1 MALLSYGSSGDAVKE
16 LQTNLNTVGGYNLDV
31 DGGFGKK
38 TKAAVVDYQ
47 KKNGLAVDGVVGD
60 ETNGSLAKAI
70 AAKTTAAA
78 APTKATSSTKQ
89 STSQKTSSKQTT
101 VSKSVST
108 ATPDL
113 RYAKKAPDMTPYLDQ
128 WRQSAEEQAELQAD
142 YATEQGVKELQ
153 RVEEDAQKQFQT
165 QRNQVDI
172 DEAKALSNQALY
184 SESRGDK
191 GGIGASQYASI
202 QNTAAKNRLTVNQSQ
217 TKLATDTARQI
228 ADLRAQGEF
237 QKADSLLEIS
247 QTYLTQLMQLQQWAL
262 SYNMSVDDFNNEV
275 DRWKYNYEMQV
286 AELTGTYRGEQT
298 YAAKKA
304 EEGKLADAGAA
315 LLDAGIMPSSAQ
327 LSAMGMTKS
336 QAQSY
341 INAIKAATAVKSS
354 GSSSGGG
361 GKSSGSGGWGYDTHG
376 YSTADIKALQRA
388 AGIDVDGVWGPD
400 TEQAYKDGWRKDG
413 SNVYGK
419 GQEKSTQLSR
429 KPAGDK
435 SNGVY
440 LDVQRATAQAGS
452 GNRNAAY
459 YVTAYN
465 EAYKAAKS
473 GKTAAAVSRL
483 VQSHLNKGHLTE
495 TQADYIMAVMFSG

>member
-70 AAKTTAAA
+70 AAKTAAA
-78 APTKATSSTKQ
+78 VSPTKATSPTKQ
-89 STSQKTSSKQTT
+89 STSRKTSSQQTT
-101 VSKSVST
+101 VSKSVSAT
-108 ATPDL
+108 TPDL
-113 RYAKKAPDMTPYLDQ
+113 RYAEKAPDLTPYLDQ
-128 WRQSAEEQAELQAD
+128 WRQSAEAQAEQQAD

-153 RVEEDAQKQFQT
+153 RAEEDAQKQFQT

-184 SESRGDK
+184 SEARGDK

-275 DRWKYNYEMQV
+275 DKWKANYEMQV
-286 AELTGTYRGEQT
+286 SEITGTFRGQQT
-298 YAAKKA
+298 FAAKKA

-315 LLDAGIMPSSAQ
+315 LLDAGLMPSSAQ

-341 INAIKAATAVKSS
+341 INAVKAAMAGSS
-354 GSSSGGG
+354 GSGSGSGSGGG
-361 GKSSGSGGWGYDTHG
+361 GPRRTNSNYDPEVAALQKELNKKYGAGLVVDGVKGPLTIAAIEKYMGGGTGTTSTKQYTG
-376 YSTADIKALQRA
+376 YSTNKSSKTSLMFYEDEGIFVWNGKTYNSMSALQSA
-388 AGIDVDGVWGPD
+388 LNSANLTSSEEATLKNKLKTFGF
-400 TEQAYKDGWRKDG
+400 
-413 SNVYGK
+413 K
-419 GQEKSTQLSR
+419 G
-429 KPAGDK
+429 
-435 SNGVY
+435 
-440 LDVQRATAQAGS
+440 
-452 GNRNAAY
+452 
-459 YVTAYN
+459 
-465 EAYKAAKS
+465 
-473 GKTAAAVSRL
+473 
-483 VQSHLNKGHLTE
+483 
-495 TQADYIMAVMFSG
+495 

>member
-70 AAKTTAAA
+70 AAKTAAA
-78 APTKATSSTKQ
+78 VSPTKATSPTKQ
-89 STSQKTSSKQTT
+89 STSRKTSSQQTT
-101 VSKSVST
+101 VSKSVSAT
-108 ATPDL
+108 TPDL
-113 RYAKKAPDMTPYLDQ
+113 RYAEKAPDLTPYLDQ
-128 WRQSAEEQAELQAD
+128 WRQSAEAQAEQQAD

-153 RVEEDAQKQFQT
+153 RAEEDAQKQFQT

-184 SESRGDK
+184 SEARGDK

-275 DRWKYNYEMQV
+275 DKWKANYEMQV
-286 AELTGTYRGEQT
+286 SEITGTFRGQQT
-298 YAAKKA
+298 FAAKKA

-341 INAIKAATAVKSS
+341 VNAIKATAAAKSS

-388 AGIDVDGVWGPD
+388 AGIDVDGVWGPR
-400 TEQAYKDGWRKDG
+400 TQAAWEAGYTKDGAPKSKKMSSSEALKQASAIASDTASRIVALESMYEAGNITLQQKKD
-413 SNVYGK
+413 
-419 GQEKSTQLSR
+419 
-429 KPAGDK
+429 
-435 SNGVY
+435 
-440 LDVQRATAQAGS
+440 
-452 GNRNAAY
+452 
-459 YVTAYN
+459 
-465 EAYKAAKS
+465 
-473 GKTAAAVSRL
+473 L
-483 VQSHLNKGHLTE
+483 VFALKNPSK
-495 TQADYIMAVMFSG
+495 

>member
-1 MALLSYGSSGDAVKE
+1 MALLSYGSNGDAVKE

-70 AAKTTAAA
+70 AAKTAAA
-78 APTKATSSTKQ
+78 VSPTKATSPTKQ
-89 STSQKTSSKQTT
+89 STSQKTSSQQTT
-101 VSKSVST
+101 VSKSVSAT
-108 ATPDL
+108 TPDL
-113 RYAKKAPDMTPYLDQ
+113 RYAEKAPDLTPYLDQ
-128 WRQSAEEQAELQAD
+128 WRQSAEAQAEQQAD

-153 RVEEDAQKQFQT
+153 RAEEDAQKQFQT

-275 DRWKYNYEMQV
+275 DKWKANYEMQV
-286 AELTGTYRGEQT
+286 SEITGTFRGQQT
-298 YAAKKA
+298 FAAKKA
-304 EEGKLADAGAA
+304 DESKLADAGAA
-315 LLDAGIMPSSAQ
+315 LLDAGLMPSSAQ

-341 INAIKAATAVKSS
+341 INAVKAAMAGSS
-354 GSSSGGG
+354 GSGSGLGSGG
-361 GKSSGSGGWGYDTHG
+361 GGWGYDTHG

-388 AGIDVDGVWGPD
+388 AGIDVDGVWGPQ
-400 TEQAYKDGWRKDG
+400 TQAAWEAGYTKDGAPKKMSSSEALKLASAEASDTASRIVVIESLYEAGNITLQQKKD
-413 SNVYGK
+413 
-419 GQEKSTQLSR
+419 
-429 KPAGDK
+429 
-435 SNGVY
+435 
-440 LDVQRATAQAGS
+440 
-452 GNRNAAY
+452 
-459 YVTAYN
+459 
-465 EAYKAAKS
+465 
-473 GKTAAAVSRL
+473 L
-483 VQSHLNKGHLTE
+483 VFALKNPSK
-495 TQADYIMAVMFSG
+495 

>member
-1 MALLSYGSSGDAVKE
+1 MALLSYGSNGAAVKE

-70 AAKTTAAA
+70 AAKTAAA
-78 APTKATSSTKQ
+78 VSPTKATSPTKQ

-101 VSKSVST
+101 VSKSVS
-108 ATPDL
+108 ATTPSL
-113 RYAKKAPDMTPYLDQ
+113 RYAEKAPDLTPYLDQ
-128 WRQSAEEQAELQAD
+128 WRQSAEEQAQKKVD
-142 YATEQGVKELQ
+142 FATQQGVTELQ
-153 RVEEDAQKQFQT
+153 RAEEDAQKQFQT

-184 SESRGDK
+184 SEARGDK

-275 DRWKYNYEMQV
+275 DRWKANYEMQV
-286 AELTGTYRGEQT
+286 SEITGTFRGQQT
-298 YAAKKA
+298 FAAKKA

-341 INAIKAATAVKSS
+341 VNAIKAATAVKSS
-354 GSSSGGG
+354 GSSSRGGG

-388 AGIDVDGVWGPD
+388 AGIDVDGVWGPQ
-400 TEQAYKDGWRKDG
+400 TQAAWEAGYTKDGA
-413 SNVYGK
+413 
-419 GQEKSTQLSR
+419 
-429 KPAGDK
+429 PK
-435 SNGVY
+435 SNRMSSSEA
-440 LDVQRATAQAGS
+440 LKQASAIASDTASRIVALESMYEAG
-452 GNRNAAY
+452 NI
-459 YVTAYN
+459 TLQQ
-465 EAYKAAKS
+465 KKD
-473 GKTAAAVSRL
+473 L
-483 VQSHLNKGHLTE
+483 VFALKNPSK
-495 TQADYIMAVMFSG
+495 

>member
-70 AAKTTAAA
+70 AAKTAAA
-78 APTKATSSTKQ
+78 VSPTKATSPTKQ
-89 STSQKTSSKQTT
+89 STSRKTSSQQTS
-101 VSKSVST
+101 VSKSVS
-108 ATPDL
+108 ATTPSL
-113 RYAKKAPDMTPYLDQ
+113 RYAEKAPDLTPYLDQ
-128 WRQSAEEQAELQAD
+128 WRQSAEAQAEQQAD

-153 RVEEDAQKQFQT
+153 RAEEDAQKQFQT

-286 AELTGTYRGEQT
+286 AELTGTFRGQQT
-298 YAAKKA
+298 FAAKKA

-315 LLDAGIMPSSAQ
+315 LLDAGLMPSSAQ

-341 INAIKAATAVKSS
+341 INTIKAATAVKSS
-354 GSSSGGG
+354 GSDS
-361 GKSSGSGGWGYDTHG
+361 GWGYDTHG

-388 AGIDVDGVWGPD
+388 AGIDVDGVWGPQ
-400 TEQAYKDGWRKDG
+400 TQAAWEAGYTKDGA
-413 SNVYGK
+413 
-419 GQEKSTQLSR
+419 
-429 KPAGDK
+429 PK
-435 SNGVY
+435 SNRMSSSEA
-440 LDVQRATAQAGS
+440 LKQASAIASDTASRIVALESMYEAG
-452 GNRNAAY
+452 NI
-459 YVTAYN
+459 TLQQ
-465 EAYKAAKS
+465 KKD
-473 GKTAAAVSRL
+473 L
-483 VQSHLNKGHLTE
+483 VFALKNPSK
-495 TQADYIMAVMFSG
+495 

>member
-1 MALLSYGSSGDAVKE
+1 MALLSYGSNGDAVKE

-31 DGGFGKK
+31 DGGFGEK

-70 AAKTTAAA
+70 AAKTAAA
-78 APTKATSSTKQ
+78 VSPTKATSPTKQ
-89 STSQKTSSKQTT
+89 STSRKTSSQQTT

-113 RYAKKAPDMTPYLDQ
+113 RYAEKAPDLTPYLDQ

-165 QRNQVDI
+165 QRDQVDI

-191 GGIGASQYASI
+191 GGIGAAQYASI

-315 LLDAGIMPSSAQ
+315 LLDAGLMPSSAQ

-341 INAIKAATAVKSS
+341 INAVKAAMAGSS
-354 GSSSGGG
+354 GSGSGSGSGG
-361 GKSSGSGGWGYDTHG
+361 GGWGYDTHG

-400 TEQAYKDGWRKDG
+400 TEQAYNDGWRKDG
-413 SNVYGK
+413 SNVNGK

-440 LDVQRATAQAGS
+440 LDVQRAIAQAGN

>member
-70 AAKTTAAA
+70 AAKTAAA
-78 APTKATSSTKQ
+78 VSPTKATSPTKQ
-89 STSQKTSSKQTT
+89 STSRKTSSQQTS
-101 VSKSVST
+101 VSKSVS
-108 ATPDL
+108 ATTPSL
-113 RYAKKAPDMTPYLDQ
+113 RYAEKAPDLTPYLDQ
-128 WRQSAEEQAELQAD
+128 WRQSAEAQAEQQAD

-153 RVEEDAQKQFQT
+153 RAEEDAQKQFQT
-165 QRNQVDI
+165 QRDQVDI

-191 GGIGASQYASI
+191 GGIGAAQYASI

-262 SYNMSVDDFNNEV
+262 SYNMSVDEFNNEV

-286 AELTGTYRGEQT
+286 AELTGTYRGEKT

-315 LLDAGIMPSSAQ
+315 LLDAGLMPSSAQ

-354 GSSSGGG
+354 GS
-361 GKSSGSGGWGYDTHG
+361 GSGWGYDTHG

-388 AGIDVDGVWGPD
+388 AGIDVDGVWGPQ
-400 TEQAYKDGWRKDG
+400 TQAAWEAGYAKDGA
-413 SNVYGK
+413 
-419 GQEKSTQLSR
+419 
-429 KPAGDK
+429 PK
-435 SNGVY
+435 SNRMSSSEA
-440 LDVQRATAQAGS
+440 LKQASAIASDTASRIVALESMYEAG
-452 GNRNAAY
+452 NI
-459 YVTAYN
+459 TLQQ
-465 EAYKAAKS
+465 KKD
-473 GKTAAAVSRL
+473 L
-483 VQSHLNKGHLTE
+483 VFALKNPSK
-495 TQADYIMAVMFSG
+495 

>member
-1 MALLSYGSSGDAVKE
+1 MALLSYGSNGDAVKE

-31 DGGFGKK
+31 DGGFGEK

-70 AAKTTAAA
+70 AAKTAAA
-78 APTKATSSTKQ
+78 ISPTKATSPTKQ

-113 RYAKKAPDMTPYLDQ
+113 RYAEKAPDLTPYLDQ
-128 WRQSAEEQAELQAD
+128 WRQSAEAQAEQQAD

-153 RVEEDAQKQFQT
+153 RAEEDAQKQFQT

-275 DRWKYNYEMQV
+275 DKWKANYEMQV
-286 AELTGTYRGEQT
+286 SEITGTFRGQQT
-298 YAAKKA
+298 FAAKKA

-341 INAIKAATAVKSS
+341 VNAVKAAMAGSS
-354 GSSSGGG
+354 GSGSGSGSGG
-361 GKSSGSGGWGYDTHG
+361 GGWGYDTHG

-388 AGIDVDGVWGPD
+388 AGIDVDGVWGP
-400 TEQAYKDGWRKDG
+400 Q
-413 SNVYGK
+413 
-419 GQEKSTQLSR
+419 
-429 KPAGDK
+429 
-435 SNGVY
+435 
-440 LDVQRATAQAGS
+440 
-452 GNRNAAY
+452 
-459 YVTAYN
+459 
-465 EAYKAAKS
+465 
-473 GKTAAAVSRL
+473 
-483 VQSHLNKGHLTE
+483 
-495 TQADYIMAVMFSG
+495 TQAAWEAGYTKGGAPKSKKMSSSEALKQASAIASDTASRIVALESMYEAGNITLQQKKDLVFALKNPSK

>member
-1 MALLSYGSSGDAVKE
+1 MALLSYGSNGDAVKE

-31 DGGFGKK
+31 DGGFGEK

-70 AAKTTAAA
+70 AAKTAAA
-78 APTKATSSTKQ
+78 VSPTKATSPTKQ
-89 STSQKTSSKQTT
+89 STSRKTSSQQTS
-101 VSKSVST
+101 VSKSVS
-108 ATPDL
+108 ATTPSL
-113 RYAKKAPDMTPYLDQ
+113 RYAEKAPDLTPYLDQ
-128 WRQSAEEQAELQAD
+128 WRQSAEAQAEQQAD

-153 RVEEDAQKQFQT
+153 RAEEDAQKQFQT

-172 DEAKALSNQALY
+172 DEAKALSNQVLY

-191 GGIGASQYASI
+191 GGIGAAQYAAI

-247 QTYLTQLMQLQQWAL
+247 QSYLTQLMQLQQWAL

-275 DRWKYNYEMQV
+275 DKWKANYEMQV
-286 AELTGTYRGEQT
+286 SEITGTFRGQQT
-298 YAAKKA
+298 FAAKKA

-336 QAQSY
+336 QAQNY
-341 INAIKAATAVKSS
+341 VNAVKAAQA
-354 GSSSGGG
+354 GSSGGG
-361 GKSSGSGGWGYDTHG
+361 SGSGSGGGGWGYDTHG

-388 AGIDVDGVWGPD
+388 AGIDVDGVWGPQ
-400 TEQAYKDGWRKDG
+400 TQAAWEAGYTKDGAPKSKKMSSSEALKQASAIASDTASRIVALESMYEAGNITLQQKKD
-413 SNVYGK
+413 
-419 GQEKSTQLSR
+419 
-429 KPAGDK
+429 
-435 SNGVY
+435 
-440 LDVQRATAQAGS
+440 
-452 GNRNAAY
+452 
-459 YVTAYN
+459 
-465 EAYKAAKS
+465 
-473 GKTAAAVSRL
+473 L
-483 VQSHLNKGHLTE
+483 VFALKNPSK
-495 TQADYIMAVMFSG
+495 

>member
-31 DGGFGKK
+31 DGGFGEK

-60 ETNGSLAKAI
+60 ETNGSLAKAL

-113 RYAKKAPDMTPYLDQ
+113 RYAEKAPDLTPYLDQ
-128 WRQSAEEQAELQAD
+128 WRQSAEEQAQKKVD
-142 YATEQGVKELQ
+142 FATQQGVTELERAQ
-153 RVEEDAQKQFQT
+153 EDAQQQFQT

-191 GGIGASQYASI
+191 GGIGASQYAAI

-228 ADLRAQGEF
+228 SDLRAQGEF

-275 DRWKYNYEMQV
+275 DRWKANYEMQV
-286 AELTGTYRGEQT
+286 SEITGTFRGQQT
-298 YAAKKA
+298 FAAKKA
-304 EEGKLADAGAA
+304 EESKLADAGAA

-336 QAQSY
+336 QAQNY
-341 INAIKAATAVKSS
+341 VNAIKAATAVKSG
-354 GSSSGGG
+354 GSSSRGGG
-361 GKSSGSGGWGYDTHG
+361 PSDSNYDPEVAALQKELNEKYGAGLVVDGVKGPLTIAAIEKYMGGGTGTTSTKQYTG
-376 YSTADIKALQRA
+376 YSTNKSSKTSLMFYEDEGIFVWNGKTYNSTSALQSA
-388 AGIDVDGVWGPD
+388 LNSANLTSSEEATLKNKLKTFGF
-400 TEQAYKDGWRKDG
+400 
-413 SNVYGK
+413 K
-419 GQEKSTQLSR
+419 G
-429 KPAGDK
+429 
-435 SNGVY
+435 
-440 LDVQRATAQAGS
+440 
-452 GNRNAAY
+452 
-459 YVTAYN
+459 
-465 EAYKAAKS
+465 
-473 GKTAAAVSRL
+473 
-483 VQSHLNKGHLTE
+483 
-495 TQADYIMAVMFSG
+495 

>member
-70 AAKTTAAA
+70 AAKTAAA
-78 APTKATSSTKQ
+78 VSPTKATSPTKQ
-89 STSQKTSSKQTT
+89 STSRKTSSKQTT

-113 RYAKKAPDMTPYLDQ
+113 RYAEKAPDLTPYLDQ
-128 WRQSAEEQAELQAD
+128 WRQSAEAQAELQAD

-191 GGIGASQYASI
+191 GGIGAAQYASI

-304 EEGKLADAGAA
+304 EESKLADAGAA
-315 LLDAGIMPSSAQ
+315 LLDAGLMPSSAQ

-336 QAQSY
+336 QAKSY

-354 GSSSGGG
+354 GSSSGGR
-361 GKSSGSGGWGYDTHG
+361 SSGSGGWGYDTHG

-388 AGIDVDGVWGPD
+388 AGIDVDGVWGPR
-400 TEQAYKDGWRKDG
+400 TQAAWEAGYTKDGAPKSKKMSSSEALKQASAIASDTASRIVALESMYEAGNITLQQKKD
-413 SNVYGK
+413 
-419 GQEKSTQLSR
+419 
-429 KPAGDK
+429 
-435 SNGVY
+435 
-440 LDVQRATAQAGS
+440 
-452 GNRNAAY
+452 
-459 YVTAYN
+459 
-465 EAYKAAKS
+465 
-473 GKTAAAVSRL
+473 L
-483 VQSHLNKGHLTE
+483 VFALKNPSK
-495 TQADYIMAVMFSG
+495 

>member
-1 MALLSYGSSGDAVKE
+1 MALLSYGSNGDAVKE

-70 AAKTTAAA
+70 AAKTAAA
-78 APTKATSSTKQ
+78 ISPTKATSPTKQ

-108 ATPDL
+108 ATPSL
-113 RYAKKAPDMTPYLDQ
+113 RYAEKAPDLTPYLDQ
-128 WRQSAEEQAELQAD
+128 WRQSAEAQAEQQAD

-153 RVEEDAQKQFQT
+153 RAEEDAQKQFQT

-286 AELTGTYRGEQT
+286 AELTGTYRGKQT

-304 EEGKLADAGAA
+304 EESKLADAGAA
-315 LLDAGIMPSSAQ
+315 LLDAGLMPSSAQ

-354 GSSSGGG
+354 GSSSRGGG
-361 GKSSGSGGWGYDTHG
+361 GSG
-376 YSTADIKALQRA
+376 YSSKTAAMQKKLNAMGANL
-388 AGIDVDGVWGPD
+388 DVDGVWGP
-400 TEQAYKDGWRKDG
+400 K
-413 SNVYGK
+413 
-419 GQEKSTQLSR
+419 TQ
-429 KPAGDK
+429 
-435 SNGVY
+435 
-440 LDVQRATAQAGS
+440 
-452 GNRNAAY
+452 AAY
-459 YVTAYN
+459 EKYMSGGGSSNRMSSSEALKQASAIASDTASRIVALESMY
-465 EAYKAAKS
+465 EAGNITLQQKKD
-473 GKTAAAVSRL
+473 L
-483 VQSHLNKGHLTE
+483 VFALKNPSK
-495 TQADYIMAVMFSG
+495 

>member
-191 GGIGASQYASI
+191 GGIGAAQYASI

-275 DRWKYNYEMQV
+275 DKWKANYEMQV
-286 AELTGTYRGEQT
+286 SEITGTFRGQQT
-298 YAAKKA
+298 FAAKKA

-336 QAQSY
+336 QAQNY
-341 INAIKAATAVKSS
+341 VNAVKAATAVKSS
-354 GSSSGGG
+354 GSSSRGGG
-361 GKSSGSGGWGYDTHG
+361 GGSSSGGGDNSSG
-376 YSTADIKALQRA
+376 YSAETAAIQKVLNNKGANL
-388 AGIDVDGVWGPD
+388 DVDGVWGP
-400 TEQAYKDGWRKDG
+400 K
-413 SNVYGK
+413 
-419 GQEKSTQLSR
+419 TQ
-429 KPAGDK
+429 
-435 SNGVY
+435 
-440 LDVQRATAQAGS
+440 
-452 GNRNAAY
+452 AAY
-459 YVTAYN
+459 EKYIGNGQMSSSTALQLASACASDTASRIVVLESMY
-465 EAYKAAKS
+465 EAGNITLQQKKD
-473 GKTAAAVSRL
+473 L
-483 VQSHLNKGHLTE
+483 VFALKNPSK
-495 TQADYIMAVMFSG
+495 

>member
-1 MALLSYGSSGDAVKE
+1 MALLSYGSNGDAVKE

-70 AAKTTAAA
+70 AAKTAAA
-78 APTKATSSTKQ
+78 VSPTKATSPTKQ
-89 STSQKTSSKQTT
+89 STSRKTSSQQTS
-101 VSKSVST
+101 VSKSVS
-108 ATPDL
+108 ATTPSL
-113 RYAKKAPDMTPYLDQ
+113 RYAEKAPDLTPYLDQ
-128 WRQSAEEQAELQAD
+128 WRQSAEAQAERQAD

-153 RVEEDAQKQFQT
+153 RAEEDAQKQFQT
-165 QRNQVDI
+165 QRNQVDV

-275 DRWKYNYEMQV
+275 DKWKANYEMQV
-286 AELTGTYRGEQT
+286 SEITGTFRGQQT
-298 YAAKKA
+298 FAAKKA

-315 LLDAGIMPSSAQ
+315 LLDAGLMPSSAQ

-336 QAQSY
+336 QAKSY

-354 GSSSGGG
+354 GSSSRGGG
-361 GKSSGSGGWGYDTHG
+361 DKSSGSGGWGYDTHG

-388 AGIDVDGVWGPD
+388 AGIDVDGVWGPQ
-400 TEQAYKDGWRKDG
+400 TQAAWEAGYTKDGAPKSKKMSSSEALKQASAIASDTASRIVALESMYEAGNITLQQKKD
-413 SNVYGK
+413 
-419 GQEKSTQLSR
+419 
-429 KPAGDK
+429 
-435 SNGVY
+435 
-440 LDVQRATAQAGS
+440 
-452 GNRNAAY
+452 
-459 YVTAYN
+459 
-465 EAYKAAKS
+465 
-473 GKTAAAVSRL
+473 L
-483 VQSHLNKGHLTE
+483 VFALKNPSK
-495 TQADYIMAVMFSG
+495 

>member
-1 MALLSYGSSGDAVKE
+1 MALLSYGSNGDAVKE

-70 AAKTTAAA
+70 AAKTAAA
-78 APTKATSSTKQ
+78 VSPTKATSPTKQ
-89 STSQKTSSKQTT
+89 STSRKTSSKQTS
-101 VSKSVST
+101 VSKSVS
-108 ATPDL
+108 ATTPSL
-113 RYAKKAPDMTPYLDQ
+113 RYAEKAPDLTPYLDQ
-128 WRQSAEEQAELQAD
+128 WRQSAEAQAEQQAD

-153 RVEEDAQKQFQT
+153 RAEEDAQKQFQT

-275 DRWKYNYEMQV
+275 DKWKANYEMQV
-286 AELTGTYRGEQT
+286 SEITGTFRGQQT
-298 YAAKKA
+298 FAAKKA

-341 INAIKAATAVKSS
+341 VNAIKATTAAKSS
-354 GSSSGGG
+354 GSSSGGR
-361 GKSSGSGGWGYDTHG
+361 SSGSGGWGYDTHG

-388 AGIDVDGVWGPD
+388 AGIDVDGVWGP
-400 TEQAYKDGWRKDG
+400 R
-413 SNVYGK
+413 
-419 GQEKSTQLSR
+419 
-429 KPAGDK
+429 
-435 SNGVY
+435 
-440 LDVQRATAQAGS
+440 
-452 GNRNAAY
+452 
-459 YVTAYN
+459 
-465 EAYKAAKS
+465 
-473 GKTAAAVSRL
+473 
-483 VQSHLNKGHLTE
+483 
-495 TQADYIMAVMFSG
+495 TQAAWEAGYTKGGAPKSKKMSSSEALKQASAIASDTASRIVALESMYEAGNITLQQKKDLVFALKNPSK

>member
-70 AAKTTAAA
+70 AAKTAAA
-78 APTKATSSTKQ
+78 ISPTKATSPTKQ

-101 VSKSVST
+101 VSKSVSAT
-108 ATPDL
+108 TPDL
-113 RYAKKAPDMTPYLDQ
+113 RYAEKAPDLTPYLDQ
-128 WRQSAEEQAELQAD
+128 WRQSAEAQAEQQAD

-153 RVEEDAQKQFQT
+153 RAEEDAQKQFQT

-275 DRWKYNYEMQV
+275 DKWKANYEMQV
-286 AELTGTYRGEQT
+286 SEITGTFRGQQT
-298 YAAKKA
+298 FAAKKA
-304 EEGKLADAGAA
+304 DESKLADAGAA
-315 LLDAGIMPSSAQ
+315 LLDAGLMPSSAQ

-341 INAIKAATAVKSS
+341 INAVKAAMAGSS
-354 GSSSGGG
+354 GSGSGLGSGG
-361 GKSSGSGGWGYDTHG
+361 GGWGYDTHG

-388 AGIDVDGVWGPD
+388 AGIDVDGVWGPQ
-400 TEQAYKDGWRKDG
+400 TQAAWEAGYTKDGAPKKMSSSEALKLASAEASDTASRIVVIESLYEAGNITLQQKKD
-413 SNVYGK
+413 
-419 GQEKSTQLSR
+419 
-429 KPAGDK
+429 
-435 SNGVY
+435 
-440 LDVQRATAQAGS
+440 
-452 GNRNAAY
+452 
-459 YVTAYN
+459 
-465 EAYKAAKS
+465 
-473 GKTAAAVSRL
+473 L
-483 VQSHLNKGHLTE
+483 VFALKNPSK
-495 TQADYIMAVMFSG
+495 

>member
-47 KKNGLAVDGVVGD
+47 KKNGLAVDGVVGG

-70 AAKTTAAA
+70 AAKTAAA
-78 APTKATSSTKQ
+78 VSPAKATSPTKQ
-89 STSQKTSSKQTT
+89 STSRKTSSQQTS
-101 VSKSVST
+101 VSKSVS
-108 ATPDL
+108 ATTPSL
-113 RYAKKAPDMTPYLDQ
+113 RYAEKAPDLTPYLDQ
-128 WRQSAEEQAELQAD
+128 WRQSAEAQAEQQAG

-153 RVEEDAQKQFQT
+153 RAEEDAQKQFQT
-165 QRNQVDI
+165 QRDQVDI

-191 GGIGASQYASI
+191 GGIGAAQYASI

-275 DRWKYNYEMQV
+275 DKWKANYEMQV
-286 AELTGTYRGEQT
+286 SEITGTFRGQQT
-298 YAAKKA
+298 FAAKKA

-315 LLDAGIMPSSAQ
+315 LLDAGLMPSSAQ

-354 GSSSGGG
+354 GSSSGGR
-361 GKSSGSGGWGYDTHG
+361 SSGSGGWGYDTHG

-388 AGIDVDGVWGPD
+388 AGIDVDGVWGPQ
-400 TEQAYKDGWRKDG
+400 TQAAWEAGYT
-413 SNVYGK
+413 K
-419 GQEKSTQLSR
+419 GGA
-429 KPAGDK
+429 PK
-435 SNGVY
+435 SNRMSSSEA
-440 LDVQRATAQAGS
+440 LKQASAIASDTASRIVALESMYEAG
-452 GNRNAAY
+452 NI
-459 YVTAYN
+459 TLQQ
-465 EAYKAAKS
+465 KKD
-473 GKTAAAVSRL
+473 L
-483 VQSHLNKGHLTE
+483 VFALKNPSK
-495 TQADYIMAVMFSG
+495 

>member
-1 MALLSYGSSGDAVKE
+1 MALLSYGSNGDAVKE

-31 DGGFGKK
+31 DGGFGEK

-70 AAKTTAAA
+70 AAKTAAA
-78 APTKATSSTKQ
+78 ISPTKATSPTKQ
-89 STSQKTSSKQTT
+89 STSRKTSSQQTT

-113 RYAKKAPDMTPYLDQ
+113 RYAEKAPDLTPYLDQ
-128 WRQSAEEQAELQAD
+128 WRQSAEAQAEQQAD
-142 YATEQGVKELQ
+142 YAAEQGVKELQ
-153 RVEEDAQKQFQT
+153 RAEEDAQKQFQT

-191 GGIGASQYASI
+191 GGIGAAQYAAI

-275 DRWKYNYEMQV
+275 DKWKANYEMQV
-286 AELTGTYRGEQT
+286 SEITGTFRGQQT
-298 YAAKKA
+298 FAAKKA

-315 LLDAGIMPSSAQ
+315 LLDAGLMPSSAQ

-341 INAIKAATAVKSS
+341 INAVKAATAGSS
-354 GSSSGGG
+354 GSGSGSGSGG
-361 GKSSGSGGWGYDTHG
+361 GGWGYDTHG

-388 AGIDVDGVWGPD
+388 AGIDVDGVWGPQ
-400 TEQAYKDGWRKDG
+400 TQAAWEAGYTKDGAPKSKKMSSSEALKQASAYAPDTASRIVAIKAMYVNGNITLQQKKD
-413 SNVYGK
+413 
-419 GQEKSTQLSR
+419 
-429 KPAGDK
+429 
-435 SNGVY
+435 
-440 LDVQRATAQAGS
+440 
-452 GNRNAAY
+452 
-459 YVTAYN
+459 
-465 EAYKAAKS
+465 
-473 GKTAAAVSRL
+473 L
-483 VQSHLNKGHLTE
+483 VFALQNPSK
-495 TQADYIMAVMFSG
+495 

>member
-70 AAKTTAAA
+70 AAKTAAA
-78 APTKATSSTKQ
+78 VSPTKATSPTKQ
-89 STSQKTSSKQTT
+89 STSRKTSSQQTS
-101 VSKSVST
+101 VSKSVS
-108 ATPDL
+108 ATTPSL
-113 RYAKKAPDMTPYLDQ
+113 RYAEKAPDLTPYLDQ
-128 WRQSAEEQAELQAD
+128 WRQSAEAQAEQQAD

-153 RVEEDAQKQFQT
+153 RAEEDAQKQFQT

-172 DEAKALSNQALY
+172 DEAQALSNQALY
-184 SESRGDK
+184 SEARGDK

-275 DRWKYNYEMQV
+275 DKWKANYEMQV

-354 GSSSGGG
+354 GSSSRGGG
-361 GKSSGSGGWGYDTHG
+361 GSG
-376 YSTADIKALQRA
+376 YSSETAAMQKKLNAMGANL
-388 AGIDVDGVWGPD
+388 DVDGVWGP
-400 TEQAYKDGWRKDG
+400 K
-413 SNVYGK
+413 
-419 GQEKSTQLSR
+419 TQ
-429 KPAGDK
+429 
-435 SNGVY
+435 
-440 LDVQRATAQAGS
+440 
-452 GNRNAAY
+452 AAY
-459 YVTAYN
+459 EKYMSGGGSSNRMSSSEALKQASAIASDTASRIVALESMY
-465 EAYKAAKS
+465 EAGNITLQQKKD
-473 GKTAAAVSRL
+473 L
-483 VQSHLNKGHLTE
+483 VFALKNPSK
-495 TQADYIMAVMFSG
+495 

>member
-1 MALLSYGSSGDAVKE
+1 MALLSYGSNGDAVKE

-70 AAKTTAAA
+70 AAKTAAA
-78 APTKATSSTKQ
+78 VSPTKATSPTKQ
-89 STSQKTSSKQTT
+89 STSRKTSSQQTT
-101 VSKSVST
+101 VSKSVS
-108 ATPDL
+108 ATTPSL
-113 RYAKKAPDMTPYLDQ
+113 RYAEKAPDLTPYLDQ
-128 WRQSAEEQAELQAD
+128 WRQSAEAQAEQQAD

-153 RVEEDAQKQFQT
+153 RAEEDAQKQFQT

-275 DRWKYNYEMQV
+275 DKWKANYEMQV
-286 AELTGTYRGEQT
+286 SEITGTFRGQQT
-298 YAAKKA
+298 FAAKKA

-341 INAIKAATAVKSS
+341 VNAVKATAAAKSG

-361 GKSSGSGGWGYDTHG
+361 GKSSGSGDNSSG
-376 YSTADIKALQRA
+376 YSAETAAIQKVLNNKGANL
-388 AGIDVDGVWGPD
+388 DVDGVWGP
-400 TEQAYKDGWRKDG
+400 K
-413 SNVYGK
+413 
-419 GQEKSTQLSR
+419 TQ
-429 KPAGDK
+429 
-435 SNGVY
+435 
-440 LDVQRATAQAGS
+440 
-452 GNRNAAY
+452 AAY
-459 YVTAYN
+459 EKYIGNGQMSSSTALQLASACASDTASRIVVLESMY
-465 EAYKAAKS
+465 EAGNITLQQKKD
-473 GKTAAAVSRL
+473 L
-483 VQSHLNKGHLTE
+483 VFALKNPSK
-495 TQADYIMAVMFSG
+495 

>member
-1 MALLSYGSSGDAVKE
+1 MALLSYGSNGDAVKE

-31 DGGFGKK
+31 DGGFGEK

-60 ETNGSLAKAI
+60 ETNGSLAKAL

-78 APTKATSSTKQ
+78 APTKATSSTKATSPTKQ
-89 STSQKTSSKQTT
+89 STSQKTSSQQTT
-101 VSKSVST
+101 VSKSVSAT
-108 ATPDL
+108 TPDL
-113 RYAKKAPDMTPYLDQ
+113 RYAEKAPDLTPYLDQ
-128 WRQSAEEQAELQAD
+128 WRQSAEAQAEQQAD

-153 RVEEDAQKQFQT
+153 RAEEDAQKQFQT

-275 DRWKYNYEMQV
+275 DKWKANYEMQV
-286 AELTGTYRGEQT
+286 SEITGTFRGQQT
-298 YAAKKA
+298 FAAKKA
-304 EEGKLADAGAA
+304 DESKLADAGAA
-315 LLDAGIMPSSAQ
+315 LLDAGLMPSSAQ

-341 INAIKAATAVKSS
+341 INAVKAAMAGSS
-354 GSSSGGG
+354 GSGSGLGSGG
-361 GKSSGSGGWGYDTHG
+361 GGWGYDTHG

-388 AGIDVDGVWGPD
+388 AGIDVDGVWGPQ
-400 TEQAYKDGWRKDG
+400 TQAAWEAGYTKDGAPKKMSSSEALKLASAEASDTASRIVVIESLYEAGNITLQQKKD
-413 SNVYGK
+413 
-419 GQEKSTQLSR
+419 
-429 KPAGDK
+429 
-435 SNGVY
+435 
-440 LDVQRATAQAGS
+440 
-452 GNRNAAY
+452 
-459 YVTAYN
+459 
-465 EAYKAAKS
+465 
-473 GKTAAAVSRL
+473 L
-483 VQSHLNKGHLTE
+483 VFALKNPSK
-495 TQADYIMAVMFSG
+495 

>member
-70 AAKTTAAA
+70 AAKTAAA
-78 APTKATSSTKQ
+78 VSPTKATSPTKQ

-113 RYAKKAPDMTPYLDQ
+113 RYAEKAPDLTTYLDQ
-128 WRQSAEEQAELQAD
+128 WRQSAEAQAEQQAD

-153 RVEEDAQKQFQT
+153 RAEEDAQKQFQT

-304 EEGKLADAGAA
+304 EESKLADAGAA

-341 INAIKAATAVKSS
+341 INAVKAAMA
-354 GSSSGGG
+354 GSSGGG
-361 GKSSGSGGWGYDTHG
+361 SGSGSGGGSWGYDTHG

-388 AGIDVDGVWGPD
+388 AGIDVDGVWGPQ
-400 TEQAYKDGWRKDG
+400 TQAAWEAGYTKDGAPKSKKMSSSEALKQASAIASDTASRIVALESMYEAGNITLQQKKD
-413 SNVYGK
+413 
-419 GQEKSTQLSR
+419 
-429 KPAGDK
+429 
-435 SNGVY
+435 
-440 LDVQRATAQAGS
+440 
-452 GNRNAAY
+452 
-459 YVTAYN
+459 
-465 EAYKAAKS
+465 
-473 GKTAAAVSRL
+473 L
-483 VQSHLNKGHLTE
+483 VFALKNPSK
-495 TQADYIMAVMFSG
+495 

>member
-1 MALLSYGSSGDAVKE
+1 MALLSYGSSGNAVKE

-31 DGGFGKK
+31 DGGFGEK

-70 AAKTTAAA
+70 AAKTTAAVS
-78 APTKATSSTKQ
+78 PTKATSPTKQ
-89 STSQKTSSKQTT
+89 STSRKTSSKQTT

-113 RYAKKAPDMTPYLDQ
+113 RYAEKAPDMTPYLDQ
-128 WRQSAEEQAELQAD
+128 WRQSAEAQAEQQAD

-165 QRNQVDI
+165 QRDQVDI

-304 EEGKLADAGAA
+304 EESKLADAGAA
-315 LLDAGIMPSSAQ
+315 LLDAGLMPSSAQ

-336 QAQSY
+336 QAKSY

-354 GSSSGGG
+354 GSSSRGGR
-361 GKSSGSGGWGYDTHG
+361 SSGSGGWGYDTHG

-388 AGIDVDGVWGPD
+388 AGIDVDGVWGPR
-400 TEQAYKDGWRKDG
+400 TQAAWEAGYTKDGAPKSKKMSSSEALKQASAIASDTASRIVALESMYEAGNITLQQKKD
-413 SNVYGK
+413 
-419 GQEKSTQLSR
+419 
-429 KPAGDK
+429 
-435 SNGVY
+435 
-440 LDVQRATAQAGS
+440 
-452 GNRNAAY
+452 
-459 YVTAYN
+459 
-465 EAYKAAKS
+465 
-473 GKTAAAVSRL
+473 L
-483 VQSHLNKGHLTE
+483 VFALKNPSK
-495 TQADYIMAVMFSG
+495 